1 MLQTLPFETNQ
12 VALNS
17 MAPKSLK
24 QGTLFSFF
32 NKPKA
37 PESNNNNNEP
47 KKVASPQKAPPPP
60 PEHPLLAKLK
70 MGDRIEVYWRD
81 DDEYYAA
88 TVTQQRKAS
97 YFLEYDDGQTEWLD
111 LAQET
116 FRAIPNRSSNRR
128 HIREE
133 EDDEEEEAEFN
144 GTLESD
150 DDGSVYEQ
158 KENDKMQD
166 DDDSDADQWL
176 VSDED
181 EGNND
186 EEEDEFVRPPKKKL
200 KVTKHKA
207 PSVELKT
214 PSASARKTTSAL
226 GQFGHTPKSVTPAS
240 TTKSP
245 VVHTPTAYSTP
256 AATANVPKGS
266 NKVIP
271 FVKDAVNPAGSHVH
285 NHLPFMQN
293 PRDIQRRSKDD
304 PNYDPRTL
312 FVVERDWVKI
322 MGKDMTDAVKQW
334 WDLKS
339 QYFDTVLLFKT
350 GT

>member
-1 MLQTLPFETNQ
+1 
-12 VALNS
+12 
-17 MAPKSLK
+17 MASKPMK

-37 PESNNNNNEP
+37 PAPNNNNNNNTNNEEP
-47 KKVASPQKAPPPP
+47 KKAAATPPAPP
-60 PEHPLLAKLK
+60 ENPLLAQLD
-70 MGDRIEVYWRD
+70 MGDRIEVYWKD

-111 LAQET
+111 LAKET
-116 FRAIPNRSSNRR
+116 FRPIPSRSASRR
-128 HIREE
+128 RIRE
-133 EDDEEEEAEFN
+133 DDDDEEAEFD
-144 GTLESD
+144 GALASED
-150 DDGSVYEQ
+150 EGSVYDQ
-158 KENDKMQD
+158 KEDEQMQD
-166 DDDSDADQWL
+166 DDADDAEEKDKWL
-176 VSDED
+176 VSDE
-181 EGNND
+181 E
-186 EEEDEFVRPPKKKL
+186 EEEDDRPPKKKL

-207 PSVELKT
+207 PVVELKT

-226 GQFGHTPKSVTPAS
+226 GQFGHTPKSVTPS
-240 TTKSP
+240 FSSRSP
-245 VVHTPTAYSTP
+245 VVHTPTACSTP
-256 AATANVPKGS
+256 AATTGAPKGG
-266 NKVIP
+266 NKVTP

-293 PRDIQRRSKDD
+293 LRDIHRRSKDD
-304 PNYDPRTL
+304 PDYDPRTL
-312 FVVERDWVKI
+312 LVVESDWVKI